1 MIKIEN
7 VEKTYGNKLA
17 SVHALR
23 GISVDIKKGEFV
35 SIMGASGSG
44 KSTLMN
50 IIGCLDRPT
59 SGSYCLDGVDISRID
74 RDAAAEIRNDKIGFV
89 FQSFFLLPKLNAV
102 QNLELPMLYKGV
114 TKKVRRKVA
123 SDILEIMNL
132 SDRAHHFP
140 SELSG
145 GQCQRIAI
153 GRALTN
159 NPSLILADEPTGN
172 LDSVTSYEIM
182 KVLRGLNKTGTTI
195 VLITHED
202 EIAKF
207 TDKTLHIKDG
217 QFIN

>member
-7 VEKTYGNKLA
+7 LKKTYGNKQA

-23 GISVDIKKGEFV
+23 GITIDISKGEFV

-59 SGSYCLDGVDISRID
+59 SGKYMLDGMDISRID
-74 RDAAAEIRNDKIGFV
+74 HDVAADLRNDKIGFV
-89 FQSFFLLPKLNAV
+89 FQSFFLLPKLNAM

-114 TKKVRRKVA
+114 NKKTRRKIA
-123 SDILEIMNL
+123 YDILEIMGL
-132 SDRAHHFP
+132 SDRSHHFP
-140 SELSG
+140 CELSG
-145 GQCQRIAI
+145 GQCQRVAI

-172 LDSVTSYEIM
+172 LDSKTSYDIM
-182 KVLRGLNKTGTTI
+182 AVLRGLNKTGTTI

-207 TDKTLHIKDG
+207 TDRTLHLKDG

>member
-59 SGSYCLDGVDISRID
+59 SGSYCLDGVDISCID

-89 FQSFFLLPKLNAV
+89 FQSFFLLPKLNAF